1 METKV
6 RPVEDIPML
15 GEDDSLVEYLADDAR
30 DADLVAVA
38 STAVSKVEGRI
49 RSLEEYTPSNRA
61 RELADRLSDEE
72 DKKDPRFAQAVLE
85 ESVELLIE
93 EPFML
98 AVTRFGHVAPNAG
111 IDRSNV
117 NGDESILLLPRAP
130 HESAARLHD
139 ELNTSVII
147 TDTCGRAFRRGQT
160 GVAVGWSGINAV
172 LDWRGE
178 KGLYGHELEA
188 TEEAVVDEI
197 AGYANLH
204 MGEGGGGTPAVV
216 FENVEPLVSR
226 ADDDVLFRP
235 EENDVVRSALREFK
249 RKK

>member
-1 METKV
+1 METRV
-6 RPVEDIPML
+6 RRVENIPL
-15 GEDDSLVEYLADDAR
+15 LDEGDSLAPYLADSVE
-30 DADLVAVA
+30 DADILAIA

-49 RSLEEYTPSNRA
+49 HALDDYEPSNRA
-61 RELADRLSDEE
+61 QELAERLSDE
-72 DKKDPRFAQAVLE
+72 DDQKDPCFAQAVLE

-117 NGDESILLLPRAP
+117 EGDETVLLLPRAP
-130 HESAARLHD
+130 DESAARLHY
-139 ELNTSVII
+139 ELGTPVVV

-160 GVAVGWSGINAV
+160 GVAVGWSGIDAI

-178 KGLYGHELEA
+178 EGLHGHRLEA

-204 MGEGGGGTPAVV
+204 MGEGKGGTPAVA

-226 ADDDVLFRP
+226 ATDDTLFRP
-235 EENDVVRSALREFK
+235 EEDDVVRAALREFK
-249 RKK
+249 RR

>member
-1 METKV
+1 METTV
-6 RPVEDIPML
+6 RQVEGVPAL
-15 GEDDSLVEYLADDAR
+15 SEGDDLQSYLAEDVV

-38 STAVSKVEGRI
+38 STVVSKVEGRV
-49 RSLEEYTPSNRA
+49 RRLDGYTPSDRA
-61 RELADRLSDEE
+61 RSLAENLGDD
-72 DKKDPRFAQAVLE
+72 KDPRFAQAVLE

-93 EPFML
+93 EPFLL

-117 NGDESILLLPRAP
+117 EGDDTVLLLPKDPEA
-130 HESAARLHD
+130 SAERLHD
-139 ELNTSVII
+139 ALDTPVVV

-160 GVAVGWSGINAV
+160 GVAVGWSGVRAV

-178 KGLYGHELEA
+178 TGLYGHELEA

-204 MGEGGGGTPAVV
+204 MGEGDGGTPAVA

-226 ADDDVLFRP
+226 ATDDVLFRP
-235 EENDVVRSALREFK
+235 DEDDIVRDALREF
-249 RKK
+249 R

>member
-1 METKV
+1 METTV
-6 RPVEDIPML
+6 RPVENIPML
-15 GEDDSLVEYLADDAR
+15 GKGDSLAQYLADGVG

-38 STAVSKVEGRI
+38 STAVSKVEGRK
-49 RSLEEYTPSNRA
+49 RALEMYNPSERA
-61 RELADRLSDEE
+61 RELASRLSNRD
-72 DKKDPRFAQAVLE
+72 DKKDARFAQAVLE

-93 EPFML
+93 EPFLL

-117 NGDESILLLPRAP
+117 EGDGTVLLLPRAP

-139 ELNTSVII
+139 ALGTPVVV

-160 GVAVGWSGINAV
+160 GVAVGWAGIDA
-172 LDWRGE
+172 LIDWRGE
-178 KGLYGHELEA
+178 KGLHGHELEA

-204 MGEGGGGTPAVV
+204 MGEGNGGTPAVV
-216 FENVEPLVSR
+216 FEGIESLVSR
-226 ADDDVLFRP
+226 TDDDVLFRP
-235 EENDVVRSALREFK
+235 EEDDVVRSALREFK
-249 RKK
+249 R

>member
-1 METKV
+1 METRV
-6 RPVEDIPML
+6 CQVEDIPL
-15 GEDDSLVEYLADDAR
+15 LSEGDSLASYLADYAEN
-30 DADLVAVA
+30 ADLIAVA
-38 STAVSKVEGRI
+38 STAVSKVEGRV
-49 RSLEEYTPSNRA
+49 RSLDEYEPSNRA
-61 RELADRLSDEE
+61 RELAERLSDEDDE
-72 DKKDPRFAQAVLE
+72 KDPRFAQAVLD

-117 NGDESILLLPRAP
+117 EGDDTVLLLPRAP
-130 HESAARLHD
+130 NESAERLHK
-139 ELNTSVII
+139 ELDTPVVV

-160 GVAVGWSGINAV
+160 GVAVGWSGLSAV

-178 KGLYGHELEA
+178 EGLHGHELEA

-204 MGEGGGGTPAVV
+204 MGEGGGGTPAVG

-226 ADDDVLFRP
+226 AADDVLFRP
-235 EENDVVRSALREFK
+235 EEDDVVRAALREFK
-249 RKK
+249 R